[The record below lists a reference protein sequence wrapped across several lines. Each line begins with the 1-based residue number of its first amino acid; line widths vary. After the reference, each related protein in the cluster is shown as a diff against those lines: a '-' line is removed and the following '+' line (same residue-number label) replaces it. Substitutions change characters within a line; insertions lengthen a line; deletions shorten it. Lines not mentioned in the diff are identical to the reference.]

1 MNHFGPRAD
10 AAARDVNL
18 TRLRCWPLFK
28 NQKPSPK
35 TSEIPATSP
44 PLLPSP
50 SPLSL
55 SALKFVERY
64 PTRPLQWRAS
74 IPPAPAPPTIIP
86 TNPSRSVRALPRPPC
101 RVKKKPRVR
110 FDWVVFPLSV
120 TGDSGAWGLGVQ
132 PQLQPQGEPPR
143 CHLMGQPGEVAA
155 VVRTQKLVY
164 AEIYLLLVIK
174 CCWPL
179 WCWDMDAGSV
189 LGGHGWWGLPS
200 EGLHFARSTGIVIV
214 LALFSP
220 RSDSS

>member
-1 MNHFGPRAD
+1 MASFNPAGASAANHNPNKSFEVRARAS
-10 AAARDVNL
+10 AAA
-18 TRLRCWPLFK
+18 
-28 NQKPSPK
+28 
-35 TSEIPATSP
+35 
-44 PLLPSP
+44 LPG
-50 SPLSL
+50 
-55 SALKFVERY
+55 E
-64 PTRPLQWRAS
+64 
-74 IPPAPAPPTIIP
+74 
-86 TNPSRSVRALPRPPC
+86 
-101 RVKKKPRVR
+101 KKPRVR

-220 RSDSS
+220 RTGSS